1 LRFRMMHRKGEF
13 TMKKLLALFI
23 IGGLLGTI
31 TGCPPATSTSGPK
44 KSETKIEQRKT
55 GSGESKREEKRGPG
69 LEMKT
74 EEKKTDEKKSG
85 TDTKPSTTK
94 TEEKKTEERKK

>member
-1 LRFRMMHRKGEF
+1 VYRKGEF

-23 IGGLLGTI
+23 IGGLLSTI

-44 KSETKIEQRKT
+44 KGGTTESIQERKT
-55 GSGESKREEKRGPG
+55 RSGES
-69 LEMKT
+69 KT
-74 EEKKTDEKKSG
+74 EEKKGPGGEMKMEEKKRGENKSG
-85 TDTKPSTTK
+85 TDTKPGGTK